1 MNMVDTI
8 YFDLYTLIDQVL
20 LGGFLN
26 SMGLWRPMFIGIAT
40 IAVTL
45 IGYKLM
51 YSERPNMLN
60 SFKQLAVVMF
70 VFLALMNPQPLLA
83 GLKFVFITFPMEAGQ
98 ITISGIMGGLNMT
111 GNTLDLQP
119 SAETTTAFGA
129 MWDFTTDVAE
139 RMFSQAGL
147 SQMGYYL
154 WGALFFVIG
163 FLMVVVQLIIMAS
176 ALLLSTAVIFGAPVF
191 GWMLMF
197 KQTKPMFEKWLS
209 IGMTSSI
216 MIFLLIVVLGILLSF
231 MNQGII
237 TVFGIDMFDPAQ
249 RGEMADP
256 DKDINF
262 QALTSVALFLA
273 LGVKLLPK
281 VETWA
286 TSIGGIAA
294 GSISDAA
301 MSVGAQISDKLGFGA
316 AAGAQKLHAG
326 TSEASRKAGEK
337 TGEMLRSAR
346 DRVMAKRMDD
356 IDSDN
361 MATTNKGDAGFS
373 NRSDVNSLSFDD
385 DSSKSGD
392 TATKETATGESKS
405 ETSEKTETRRAETP
419 TGDVN
424 QNTATGEAKTEARQT
439 TVNQGD
445 KVDVNNRQE
454 TTVKKSDDAGE
465 KATARPDPKPERQ
478 EVLNKSATGEPGQ
491 NSGAGSRTGKTD
503 SGESGQKGGQSTHTK
518 EVQRQTV
525 TKETDKSGDNL
536 SGGDSGASSK
546 PTKEAKRQDS
556 KELEGDKYG
565 KATKSRQADRVESKD
580 LKDD

>member
-20 LGGFLN
+20 LGGFIN
-26 SMGLWRPMFIGIAT
+26 SMGLWRPMFMAIAT

-316 AAGAQKLHAG
+316 VAGAQKLNAG
-326 TSEASRKAGEK
+326 TSEMSRKAGEK
-337 TGEMLRSAR
+337 SGEMLRSAR

-419 TGDVN
+419 TG
-424 QNTATGEAKTEARQT
+424 EAKTEARQT

-491 NSGAGSRTGKTD
+491 NSGPGSRTGKTD

-525 TKETDKSGDNL
+525 TKEIDKSGDNL
-536 SGGDSGASSK
+536 SGGDSGASPK

-556 KELEGDKYG
+556 KELDDGKHG